1 MFADKQSTLISNS
14 FYLYI
19 SHFSDYLFSIFL
31 IPFVARTI
39 GIIEFG
45 KIGAAQTFGILI
57 LLVMEFGSTLMATR
71 GISRIKQDK
80 ALTASF
86 IGKIYTI
93 KLMIIPIVLSLF
105 IIATITVPIFSENRL
120 FLSIAMIGSVFQGIS
135 PSWYFQGIE
144 KMKKIALSKLFFRLS
159 GFFIIFIFVKNSED
173 SWIVLTAFTF
183 SSVLTFFYLF
193 QKMKIDIGLIKLS
206 SPRNSLVIFWD
217 SIYSFFITLMPVI
230 SQNIN
235 LILLSIY
242 INPLE
247 LGYYFGASRIYRA
260 FNTLFGPFSQAFFRQ
275 YQLLKI
281 QLKNKID

>member
-183 SSVLTFFYLF
+183 SSVLTFFF
-193 QKMKIDIGLIKLS
+193 
-206 SPRNSLVIFWD
+206 IF
-217 SIYSFFITLMPVI
+217 FK
-230 SQNIN
+230 
-235 LILLSIY
+235 
-242 INPLE
+242 
-247 LGYYFGASRIYRA
+247 R
-260 FNTLFGPFSQAFFRQ
+260 
-275 YQLLKI
+275 
-281 QLKNKID
+281 

>member
-93 KLMIIPIVLSLF
+93 KLMIILIVLSLF
-105 IIATITVPIFSENRL
+105 IISNYCAN
-120 FLSIAMIGSVFQGIS
+120 
-135 PSWYFQGIE
+135 
-144 KMKKIALSKLFFRLS
+144 FFR
-159 GFFIIFIFVKNSED
+159 K
-173 SWIVLTAFTF
+173 
-183 SSVLTFFYLF
+183 
-193 QKMKIDIGLIKLS
+193 
-206 SPRNSLVIFWD
+206 
-217 SIYSFFITLMPVI
+217 
-230 SQNIN
+230 
-235 LILLSIY
+235 
-242 INPLE
+242 
-247 LGYYFGASRIYRA
+247 
-260 FNTLFGPFSQAFFRQ
+260 
-275 YQLLKI
+275 
-281 QLKNKID
+281 